1 MTEICTTWSPATAP
15 RPSHAWHPIAT
26 PTPTA
31 TLPNGTHR
39 KNVATSPA
47 LFSAPFAISFRSE
60 KTTIAVPSFT
70 SDSPSMMCPKRLL
83 APTSF
88 SSATTA
94 TGSVALRM
102 LPSIRLE
109 PQPQS
114 YGSVALSSAP
124 TSAVPIRTPGPASH
138 STCVAHRRKVCHS
151 SENALSKTSAG
162 RNTASIVCGP
172 MSTQMSSESPSA
184 PRSTYECRNPSARP
198 TNRSATVYGRRE
210 CRVAPRASA
219 PSTRLRNRK

>member
-1 MTEICTTWSPATAP
+1 MWSPATAP

-26 PTPTA
+26 PTPTR
-31 TLPNGTHR
+31 TDPKGTQR

-47 LFSAPFAISFRSE
+47 VFCAPLAISLSSE
-60 KTTIAVPSFT
+60 KTTMAVPSLT
-70 SDSPSMMCPKRLL
+70 RLSPSMMCPRRFE

-88 SSATTA
+88 NRATTA
-94 TGSVALRM
+94 TGSVADRM

-109 PQPQS
+109 PQPHA

-124 TSAVPIRTPGPASH
+124 TSAVPMSTPGPASH
-138 STCVAHRRKVCHS
+138 STCVAQRRKVCHS
-151 SENALSKTSAG
+151 SEKALSKTSAG
-162 RNTASIVCGP
+162 RNTASMVCGP

-210 CRVAPRASA
+210 CLVAPRASA
-219 PSTRLRNRK
+219 PSTRLRNRKYSA